1 MKERIREAQRVFKG
15 YIDSNPSELNTKV
28 YSTPILV
35 MLSRCQ
41 GYQAGLRDLLRLKD
55 AILTIGMFT
64 TRYLCH
70 LDLSN
75 DPCLHLAV
83 YQAVT
88 SHPPSLMQP
97 LHVVTGCKERL
108 HKAVREEVHKA
119 KENLE

>member
-1 MKERIREAQRVFKG
+1 MCCLHCSSCHFSG
-15 YIDSNPSELNTKV
+15 GSYSGSNPSELNTKV

-83 YQAVT
+83 YQAV
-88 SHPPSLMQP
+88 
-97 LHVVTGCKERL
+97 VTGCKERL